1 MENKIFENLSKICK
15 TINCINDELDIIKYS
30 KDWRGR
36 INEKALCVVFPK
48 NEDEVS
54 QILKFCYDNDI
65 KVIPQGGNTNLVAS
79 ASPAEEKKE
88 IIINMEK
95 INQIHH
101 IDTLNKCVE
110 VEAGVKIDD
119 LNIRLGKDGFL
130 FPLEMASTGSSQ
142 VGGVIS
148 TNAGGINVLHYGS
161 VRNNLLGIDVVLS
174 NGKILRLGS
183 KVVKDNTGYNLK
195 DLFCGSEGTLGIITR
210 ATLKIYPKAQNSF
223 TFMASFENL
232 KKVIDFYKYI
242 SKEFRFPITGFEM
255 IPQISFD
262 LCIKHNFMKKSFF
275 EKLKNYYALVKIQ
288 IDNLD
293 DQIINLL
300 QEKLYEC
307 SNLYNEIIIAQN
319 EKQNKEFWKFREDLT
334 EAQKLEGKL
343 IGFDISV
350 PLDKLDQFF
359 IKGKNEIDNI
369 LKGIKFHTFG
379 HLGDCNIHY
388 NLIEPDNLKS
398 NFYEYE
404 MDLKK
409 VVNNLINELSGSIS
423 AEHGIGLLKRDDFLE
438 TKNNLEI
445 ELMKNIK
452 KTFDPKNILNQNKI
466 FKL

>member
-1 MENKIFENLSKICK
+1 MKKKIFEDLSKICK
-15 TINCINDELDIIKYS
+15 TINYIDDESDIIKYS

-36 INEKALCVVFPK
+36 VNEKALCVVFPK
-48 NEDEVS
+48 NEDHISE
-54 QILKFCYDNDI
+54 ILKYCFDNEV

-79 ASPAEEKKE
+79 ASPSTEKRE

-95 INQIHH
+95 MNLIHH
-101 IDTLNKCVE
+101 VDTINKCVE
-110 VEAGVKIDD
+110 VDAGVVIDD
-119 LNIRLGKDGFL
+119 LNSTLEKQDFL

-142 VGGVIS
+142 VGGIIS

-161 VRNNLLGIDVVLS
+161 VRNNLLALDVVLS
-174 NGKILRLGS
+174 NGRILRLGS

-195 DLFCGSEGTLGIITR
+195 DLFCGSEGTLGIITK
-210 ATLKIYPKAQNSF
+210 AILKIYPKSQNYF
-223 TFMASFENL
+223 TFIASFENL
-232 KKVIDFYKYI
+232 KNLINFYEHI

-275 EKLKNYYALVKIQ
+275 ENFKNYYALVKIQ

-293 DQIINLL
+293 TQVINLL
-300 QEKLYEC
+300 EEKLYEC
-307 SNLYNEIIIAQN
+307 SNLYSEIIIAQN
-319 EKQNKEFWKFREDLT
+319 EKENKEFWKFRENLT

-343 IGFDISV
+343 IGFDISI
-350 PLDKLDQFF
+350 PLDKLDEFF
-359 IKGKNEIDNI
+359 VKGKNEIDDI

-388 NLIEPDNLKS
+388 NLIEPDNLKN

-404 MDLKK
+404 TKLKK
-409 VVNNLINELSGSIS
+409 VINNLVKKFSGSVS
-423 AEHGIGLLKRDDFLE
+423 AEHGIGLLKRDDFLD
-438 TKNNLEI
+438 TKDILEI
-445 ELMKNIK
+445 KLMKKIK

-466 FKL
+466 FKM

>member
-1 MENKIFENLSKICK
+1 MENKIFKNLSKICK
-15 TINCINDELDIIKYS
+15 TINCIDDELDIIKYS

-54 QILKFCYDNDI
+54 KILKFCYDNEV

-79 ASPAEEKKE
+79 ASPSKEKKE

-101 IDTLNKCVE
+101 IDILNKCVE
-110 VEAGVKIDD
+110 VDAGVKIDD
-119 LNIRLGKDGFL
+119 LNTSLEKDGFL

-161 VRNNLLGIDVVLS
+161 VRNNLLGLDVVLS

-210 ATLKIYPKAQNSF
+210 ATLKIYPKAQNYF
-223 TFMASFENL
+223 TFIASFENL
-232 KKVIDFYKYI
+232 KDVINFYEYI

-275 EKLKNYYALVKIQ
+275 ENLKNYYALVKIQ

-300 QEKLYEC
+300 QEKLFEC
-307 SNLYNEIIIAQN
+307 SDLYSEIIIAQN
-319 EKQNKEFWKFREDLT
+319 EKQNKEFWKFR
-334 EAQKLEGKL
+334 
-343 IGFDISV
+343 
-350 PLDKLDQFF
+350 
-359 IKGKNEIDNI
+359 
-369 LKGIKFHTFG
+369 
-379 HLGDCNIHY
+379 
-388 NLIEPDNLKS
+388 
-398 NFYEYE
+398 
-404 MDLKK
+404 
-409 VVNNLINELSGSIS
+409 
-423 AEHGIGLLKRDDFLE
+423 
-438 TKNNLEI
+438 
-445 ELMKNIK
+445 
-452 KTFDPKNILNQNKI
+452 KI
-466 FKL
+466 

>member
-1 MENKIFENLSKICK
+1 MEKKIFENLSKISK
-15 TINCINDELDIIKYS
+15 TINYKDDEFEVVKYS

-36 INEKALCVVFPK
+36 INNKALCVVFPK
-48 NEDEVS
+48 NEDEIS
-54 QILKFCYDNDI
+54 HILKFCFDKEI
-65 KVIPQGGNTNLVAS
+65 KIIPQGGNTNLVAS
-79 ASPAEEKKE
+79 ASPSKEKKE
-88 IIINMEK
+88 IILNLEK

-110 VEAGVKIDD
+110 VDAGVKIDD
-119 LNIRLGKDGFL
+119 LNSILEKQGFF

-161 VRNNLLGIDVVLS
+161 VRNNLLGIDVVMS
-174 NGKILRLGS
+174 DGKILRLGS

-210 ATLKIYPKAQNSF
+210 ATLKIYPKVQNYF
-223 TFMASFENL
+223 TFVASFEHL
-232 KKVIDFYKYI
+232 KNVINFYKYI
-242 SKEFRFPITGFEM
+242 SKEFKFPITGFEM

-262 LCIKHNFMKKSFF
+262 LCIKHNLMKKSFF
-275 EKLKNYYALVKIQ
+275 DDKKNYYALVKIQ
-288 IDNLD
+288 VENLD

-307 SNLYNEIIIAQN
+307 SNLYSEIIIAQN

-343 IGFDISV
+343 IGFDVSV

-359 IKGKNEIDNI
+359 AKGKNEIDNI

-388 NLIEPDNLKS
+388 NLIEPDNLKT

-404 MDLKK
+404 AELKK
-409 VVNNLINELSGSIS
+409 VVNNLIKELSGSIS

-438 TKNNLEI
+438 TKKNLEI

-466 FKL
+466 FEL

>member
-1 MENKIFENLSKICK
+1 MENKIFKNLSKICK
-15 TINCINDELDIIKYS
+15 TINCVNDELDVIKYS

-48 NEDEVS
+48 NQDEVS
-54 QILKFCYDNDI
+54 KILKFCYDNDI

-79 ASPAEEKKE
+79 ASPSKEKKE

-101 IDTLNKCVE
+101 IDILNKCVE
-110 VEAGVKIDD
+110 VDAGVKIDD
-119 LNIRLGKDGFL
+119 LNTRLEKDGFF

-161 VRNNLLGIDVVLS
+161 VRNNLLGLDVVLS

-210 ATLKIYPKAQNSF
+210 AIFKIYPKAHNYF

-232 KKVIDFYKYI
+232 NKVIDFYKYI

-275 EKLKNYYALVKIQ
+275 DNLKNYYALVKIQ

-300 QEKLYEC
+300 QEKLYES

-350 PLDKLDQFF
+350 PLDKLDRFF
-359 IKGKNEIDNI
+359 VKGKND
-369 LKGIKFHTFG
+369 
-379 HLGDCNIHY
+379 
-388 NLIEPDNLKS
+388 
-398 NFYEYE
+398 
-404 MDLKK
+404 
-409 VVNNLINELSGSIS
+409 
-423 AEHGIGLLKRDDFLE
+423 
-438 TKNNLEI
+438 
-445 ELMKNIK
+445 
-452 KTFDPKNILNQNKI
+452 
-466 FKL
+466 